1 MSIGVTMSSAI
12 QDRPSRQ
19 RRAEET
25 ALQGLVDRLTQQF
38 PELSPD
44 EIVRAVHGRYAEH
57 EHSRVR
63 DFVPV
68 LVERAARRELSRQPA
83 PRHRA

>member
-12 QDRPSRQ
+12 QDRPVRQ
-19 RRAEET
+19 PTAEET
-25 ALQGLVDRLTQQF
+25 ALQRLVDRLVQQF
-38 PELSPD
+38 PELPPE

-68 LVERAARRELSRQPA
+68 LVERAARRELSAQPA
-83 PRHRA
+83 PRYRA